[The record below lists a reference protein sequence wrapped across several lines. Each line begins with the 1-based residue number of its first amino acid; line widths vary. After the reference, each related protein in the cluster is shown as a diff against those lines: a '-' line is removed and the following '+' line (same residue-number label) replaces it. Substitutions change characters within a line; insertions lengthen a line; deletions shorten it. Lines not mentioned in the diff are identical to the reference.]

1 MDLEPSRPCA
11 LWLLPAEP
19 WAEQLTRVIADL
31 ARRHS
36 GPCFLPHVTLGSTN
50 HPGHGPKPLIALQA
64 LASQW
69 GPIALRVEGVIQG
82 DDFFT
87 CFALRLS
94 QPRGLIQSDG
104 ALPETGLTEAA
115 FSETALTDTGLSGA
129 DLNAIALYETAPN
142 DTALPKTALPESA
155 LIPSTLIDAA
165 LKALPN
171 AHGPAEGLHLSLLY
185 AEPLPEAPL
194 AAGEAES
201 LIQALGRGA
210 LPLLSTAPAEPLI
223 LFDRL
228 ALVQPG
234 PGGWRQGWPWT
245 LVTSE
250 RLRGSP
256 ASERPSPSQR

>member
-50 HPGHGPKPLIALQA
+50 RPGHGPKPLIALQA
-64 LASQW
+64 LAHQW

-87 CFALRLS
+87 CFALRLR
-94 QPRGLIQSDG
+94 QPRGLILSDG
-104 ALPETGLTEAA
+104 AQAETGLTE
-115 FSETALTDTGLSGA
+115 TAS
-129 DLNAIALYETAPN
+129 
-142 DTALPKTALPESA
+142 PESA

-171 AHGPAEGLHLSLLY
+171 AHGPAAGLHLSLLY

-194 AAGEAES
+194 AAGETEA
-201 LIQALGRGA
+201 LIQALGRGT
-210 LPLLSTAPAEPLI
+210 LPPLSTAPAEPLI

-256 ASERPSPSQR
+256 ASGRPSPSQR